1 MSGFTLELPNTE
13 AIKQEVA
20 EELEPSMEEKAVI
33 TNVVKDKA
41 EQIMAVDLD
50 SLAQRREFIQVV
62 ETFGADL
69 VRQSQTKNNILQKR
83 MGDFSRAGGES
94 GEVAKGLEE
103 LSIKMRDL
111 DPSGLDF
118 TKSGVLGKVFN
129 PIRRYFE
136 RFKTADAEI
145 ADIVKSLEKGRTILK
160 NDNTTLEIEQASMRE
175 LTKQLTQKI
184 ELGSQ
189 LDGYLENAVENARAL
204 GETDERIKFV
214 EEEIVFP
221 LRQRLMDFQQLL
233 TVNQQGII
241 AMEVIRKNNLE
252 LIRAVDRA
260 QTVTVAALRTAVTV
274 AGALYN
280 QKIVLEK
287 VEMLNETTNHMI
299 SATSRMLKE
308 QGAVIQREAVEASI
322 SPDTLKQAFAD
333 TLSALDDIST
343 YKKKALPQMAQTIQD
358 FRHIADVGERQIA
371 DMEKGR
377 NIGFWTGYLIAKQRG
392 SRIGKKYALAYFL
405 FPAPCQIVEYI

>member
-1 MSGFTLELPNTE
+1 MSGFTLDLPNTKE
-13 AIKQEVA
+13 SAGGFSLDLPDTNAIKEEVA
-20 EELEPSMEEKAVI
+20 AELAPTPEEKTAI
-33 TNVVKDKA
+33 TNAVKDKA
-41 EQIMAVDLD
+41 DQIMAVDLD
-50 SLAQRREFIQVV
+50 SLAQRREFVQVV

-69 VRQSQTKNNILQKR
+69 MRQSQSKNSILQKR

-94 GEVAKGLEE
+94 GEIAQGLED

-118 TKSGVLGKVFN
+118 TKTGFLGKVFN

-136 RFKTADAEI
+136 KFKTADAEI
-145 ADIVKSLEKGRTILK
+145 AGIVKTLEKGRKILK
-160 NDNTTLEIEQASMRE
+160 NDNTTLEIERAAMRD

-189 LDGYLENAVENARAL
+189 LDSYLTNAVENARIS
-204 GETDERIKFV
+204 GESEERVKFV
-214 EEEIVFP
+214 EEEILFP

-233 TVNQQGII
+233 VVNQQGII

-260 QTVTVAALRTAVTV
+260 QMVTVSALRVAVTV

-287 VEMLNETTNHMI
+287 VQLLNETTNNMI

-308 QGAVIQREAVEASI
+308 QGTAKG
-322 SPDTLKQAFAD
+322 KQ
-333 TLSALDDIST
+333 
-343 YKKKALPQMAQTIQD
+343 
-358 FRHIADVGERQIA
+358 
-371 DMEKGR
+371 
-377 NIGFWTGYLIAKQRG
+377 
-392 SRIGKKYALAYFL
+392 
-405 FPAPCQIVEYI
+405 

>member
-1 MSGFTLELPNTE
+1 MSGFTLDLPNTE

-20 EELEPSMEEKAVI
+20 QELEPTAQEKAVI
-33 TNVVKDKA
+33 SDAVKDKA
-41 EQIMAVDLD
+41 DQIMTVDLD
-50 SLAQRREFIQVV
+50 SLTERREFIQVV
-62 ETFGADL
+62 ENFGAEV
-69 VRQSQTKNNILQKR
+69 VRQSQAKNNILQKR
-83 MGDFSRAGGES
+83 MGEFSRAGGES

-103 LSIKMRDL
+103 LSLKMRDL

-118 TKSGVLGKVFN
+118 TKTGILGKVFN

-145 ADIVKSLEKGRTILK
+145 AGIVKTLEKGQSILR
-160 NDNTTLEIEQASMRE
+160 NDNTTLEIEQAAMRD

-189 LDGYLENAVENARAL
+189 LDAHLANAVENAKIS
-204 GETDERIKFV
+204 GDSGERIKFV
-214 EEEIVFP
+214 EEEILFP

-233 TVNQQGII
+233 VVNQQGII

-260 QTVTVAALRTAVTV
+260 QIVTVSALRVAVTV

-287 VEMLNETTNHMI
+287 VQMLNAATNDMI

-308 QGAVIQREAVEASI
+308 QGTAIQRDAVEASI

-343 YKKKALPQMAQTIQD
+343 YKEKALPQMAQTIQD
-358 FRHIADVGERQIA
+358 FRQIADEGERQLA
-371 DMEKGR
+371 KMEKGK
-377 NIGFWTGYLIAKQRG
+377 NIGL
-392 SRIGKKYALAYFL
+392 
-405 FPAPCQIVEYI
+405 

>member
-1 MSGFTLELPNTE
+1 MQICDESHTIAEKGELDMSGFTLDLPNTE

-20 EELEPSMEEKAVI
+20 QELEPTAQEKAVI
-33 TNVVKDKA
+33 SDAVKDKA
-41 EQIMAVDLD
+41 DQIMTVDLD
-50 SLAQRREFIQVV
+50 SLTERREFIQVV
-62 ETFGADL
+62 ENFGAGV
-69 VRQSQTKNNILQKR
+69 VRQSQAKNNILQKR
-83 MGDFSRAGGES
+83 MGEFSRAGGES

-103 LSIKMRDL
+103 LSLKMRDL

-118 TKSGVLGKVFN
+118 TKTGILGKVFN

-145 ADIVKSLEKGRTILK
+145 AGIVKTLEKGQSILR
-160 NDNTTLEIEQASMRE
+160 NDNTTLEIEQAAMRD

-189 LDGYLENAVENARAL
+189 LDAHLANAVENAKIS
-204 GETDERIKFV
+204 GDSEERVKFV
-214 EEEIVFP
+214 EEEILFP

-233 TVNQQGII
+233 VVNQQGII

-260 QTVTVAALRTAVTV
+260 QIVTVSALRVAVTV

-287 VEMLNETTNHMI
+287 VQMLNTATNDMI

-308 QGAVIQREAVEASI
+308 QGTAIQKEAVEASI
-322 SPDTLKQAFAD
+322 SPDTLKQAFSD
-333 TLSALDDIST
+333 TLSALDDISA
-343 YKKKALPQMAQTIQD
+343 YKEKALPQMAQTIQD
-358 FRHIADVGERQIA
+358 FRQIADEGERQLA
-371 DMEKGR
+371 KMEKGK
-377 NIGFWTGYLIAKQRG
+377 NIGL
-392 SRIGKKYALAYFL
+392 
-405 FPAPCQIVEYI
+405 

>member
-1 MSGFTLELPNTE
+1 MSGFTLDLPNTE

-20 EELEPSMEEKAVI
+20 QELEPTAQEKAVI
-33 TNVVKDKA
+33 SDAVKDKA
-41 EQIMAVDLD
+41 DQIMTVDLD
-50 SLAQRREFIQVV
+50 SLTERREFIQVV
-62 ETFGADL
+62 ENFGAGV
-69 VRQSQTKNNILQKR
+69 VRQSQAKNNILQKR
-83 MGDFSRAGGES
+83 MGEFSRAGGES

-103 LSIKMRDL
+103 LSLKMRDL

-118 TKSGVLGKVFN
+118 TKTGILGKVFN

-145 ADIVKSLEKGRTILK
+145 AGIVKTLEKGQSILR
-160 NDNTTLEIEQASMRE
+160 NDNTTLEIEQAAMRD

-189 LDGYLENAVENARAL
+189 LDAHLANAVENAKIS
-204 GETDERIKFV
+204 GDSEERVKFV
-214 EEEIVFP
+214 EEEILFP

-233 TVNQQGII
+233 VVNQQGII

-260 QTVTVAALRTAVTV
+260 QIVTVSALRVAVTV

-287 VEMLNETTNHMI
+287 VQTLNTATNDMI

-308 QGAVIQREAVEASI
+308 QGTAIQREAVEASI
-322 SPDTLKQAFAD
+322 SPDTLKQAFSD

-343 YKKKALPQMAQTIQD
+343 YKEKALPQMAQTIQD
-358 FRHIADVGERQIA
+358 FRQIADEGERQLA
-371 DMEKGR
+371 KMEKGK
-377 NIGFWTGYLIAKQRG
+377 NIGL
-392 SRIGKKYALAYFL
+392 
-405 FPAPCQIVEYI
+405 

>member
-1 MSGFTLELPNTE
+1 MGAFTLDIPNAET
-13 AIKQEVA
+13 IKKEVA
-20 EELEPSMEEKAVI
+20 AELTPTVEEKNTI
-33 TNVVKDKA
+33 SSVVKEKSD
-41 EQIMAVDLD
+41 QIMAVDLD
-50 SLAQRREFIQVV
+50 SLTERREIIQVI
-62 ETFGADL
+62 ETFGADI
-69 VRQSQTKNNILQKR
+69 VRQSQAKNSILQKR

-94 GEVAKGLEE
+94 GEVAKGLED

-118 TKSGVLGKVFN
+118 TKTGVLGKLFN

-145 ADIVKSLEKGRTILK
+145 ASIVKTLDKGKKILQ
-160 NDNTTLEIEQASMRE
+160 NDNTTLEIEQAAMRD
-175 LTKQLTQKI
+175 LTKQLTQRI

-189 LDGYLENAVENARAL
+189 LDAYLTNQVENAKVS
-204 GETDERIKFV
+204 GESEERIKFV
-214 EEEIVFP
+214 EEEIIFP
-221 LRQRLMDFQQLL
+221 LKQRLMDFQQLL
-233 TVNQQGII
+233 VVNQQGII

-260 QTVTVAALRTAVTV
+260 ETVTVAALRVAVTV

-287 VEMLNETTNHMI
+287 VQMLNETTNQMI

-308 QGAVIQREAVEASI
+308 QGTAIQKEAVEASI
-322 SPDTLKQAFAD
+322 SPDTLKEAFAD

-343 YKKKALPQMAQTIQD
+343 YKTKALPQMAQTIQS
-358 FRHIADVGERQIA
+358 FKEIAEEGERRIV

-377 NIGFWTGYLIAKQRG
+377 NLGF
-392 SRIGKKYALAYFL
+392 
-405 FPAPCQIVEYI
+405 

>member
-1 MSGFTLELPNTE
+1 MSGFSLDLPSTE
-13 AIKQEVA
+13 TIKKEVVA
-20 EELEPSMEEKAVI
+20 ELAPTKDEKEEI
-33 TNVVKDKA
+33 TSVVKEKS

-50 SLAQRREFIQVV
+50 SLAERREIIQVI
-62 ETFGADL
+62 ETFGADIIQ
-69 VRQSQTKNNILQKR
+69 QSQTKNSILQKR
-83 MGDFSRAGGES
+83 MGEFGRAGGES

-118 TKSGVLGKVFN
+118 TKTGVLGRLLN

-145 ADIVKSLEKGRTILK
+145 ASIVKTLDKGKTILK
-160 NDNTTLEIEQASMRE
+160 NDNTTLEIEQAAMRD

-189 LDGYLENAVENARAL
+189 LDAYLANQVENARAA
-204 GETDERIKFV
+204 GGAEEKVKFV
-214 EEEIVFP
+214 EEEILFP

-260 QTVTVAALRTAVTV
+260 ETVTVSALRVAVTV

-287 VEMLNETTNHMI
+287 VQMLNETTNQMI
-299 SATSRMLKE
+299 TATSRMLKE
-308 QGAVIQREAVEASI
+308 QGTAIQKEAVEASI

-333 TLSALDDIST
+333 TLSALEDIST
-343 YKKKALPQMAQTIQD
+343 YKTKALPQMAQTIQE
-358 FRHIADVGERQIA
+358 FRTLADEGEKQLEK
-371 DMEKGR
+371 MEKG
-377 NIGFWTGYLIAKQRG
+377 
-392 SRIGKKYALAYFL
+392 KKMEF
-405 FPAPCQIVEYI
+405 